1 MTAFNGLNN
10 NSDQSININW
20 FRDSNLRP
28 GETGNSIV
36 MFAGNDTVMGSQC
49 SDMIAGGYGNDMLDG
64 YLGNDFLSGEDGKD
78 TVKNNIP
85 I

>member
-1 MTAFNGLNN
+1 MREVHFMTAFNGLNN

-36 MFAGNDTVMGSQC
+36 MFAGNDTVMIRYMAVQV
-49 SDMIAGGYGNDMLDG
+49 MIH
-64 YLGNDFLSGEDGKD
+64 
-78 TVKNNIP
+78 
-85 I
+85 